1 MTIPLRQR
9 LPVGSSCQPGPLGLK
24 RPWGLAPRDPYLA
37 LLPVGLAVPPL
48 LPEARWALT
57 PPFHPYPRERGR
69 SVFCGAFRR
78 IAPPGRYPAPLL
90 QGVRTFLETKASR
103 PSNPPRGVHLGFWPF
118 AVNAIAGREIGN
130 QRHIL
135 TVERAFRPGPEPK
148 PNRAEQMVETALRIT
163 KPRSIGGK
171 L

>member
-9 LPVGSSCQPGPLGLK
+9 LPVGSSCQPGSLGLK

-69 SVFCGAFRR
+69 FVFCGAFRR

-90 QGVRTFLETKASR
+90 QGVRTFLETEVSR
-103 PSNPPRGVHLGFWPF
+103 PSDPPRGVHLGIWQF
-118 AVNAIAGREIGN
+118 AVNAIACREIGN
-130 QRHIL
+130 ERHIL
-135 TVERAFRPGPEPK
+135 AVKRALYPGPEPK
-148 PNRAEQMVETALRIT
+148 PDRAKQEAGVVCWIA
-163 KPRSIGGK
+163 KPRRIGGK